1 MSSLT
6 LGDAGT
12 PNDDESY
19 TGEVS
24 SSPVSLD
31 WFRGQ
36 LRQFQAA
43 LVTADEAYQAG
54 SAAFVL
60 TGDEGLA
67 LQLAEYDSK
76 AREVKTLAETLNQ
89 GAEMVNAMG
98 GRMPV
103 LSIPQTLGVL
113 PAFVIPAAIVAAALG
128 VGAWVSWARGFA
140 AGMISGIDAARSRA
154 IEAGATPEV
163 IAAIDNERAKAVR
176 AQSSGFSL
184 ASGLFSGDGWTLAKI
199 AAIGGLAWLAWR
211 SFNDV
216 MDR

>member
-60 TGDEGLA
+60 TGDEGIA

-76 AREVKTLAETLNQ
+76 AREIKSLAETLNQ

-103 LSIPQTLGVL
+103 LSIPQTLGAL
-113 PAFVIPAAIVAAALG
+113 PALVIPAVVVAAALG

-140 AGMISGIDAARSRA
+140 SGIVQGIDTARA
-154 IEAGATPEV
+154 
-163 IAAIDNERAKAVR
+163 AAIDANATAEVVAAIDSERAKAVR
-176 AQSSGFSL
+176 AQSTGFSL
-184 ASGLFSGDGWTLAKI
+184 SSGLFSGTGWTLAKI

-216 MDR
+216 FDR